1 MERMIEINTI
11 VICLVCAEGE
21 CEMEGG
27 SEREEGKEST
37 LGKMDER
44 ESCRQRWNEG
54 RVVRAGFPRTKERE
68 TYLDSDD

>member
-37 LGKMDER
+37 LEKMDE
-44 ESCRQRWNEG
+44 
-54 RVVRAGFPRTKERE
+54 
-68 TYLDSDD
+68 

>member
-27 SEREEGKEST
+27 SERANEKKGRRALWKRW
-37 LGKMDER
+37 MNER
-44 ESCRQRWNEG
+44 VLPAAVE
-54 RVVRAGFPRTKERE
+54 
-68 TYLDSDD
+68 

>member
-11 VICLVCAEGE
+11 VICLVRAEGE

-37 LGKMDER
+37 LEKMDER
-44 ESCRQRWNEG
+44 ESLAG
-54 RVVRAGFPRTKERE
+54 SGGMKAVR
-68 TYLDSDD
+68 

>member
-11 VICLVCAEGE
+11 VICLVRAEGE

-37 LGKMDER
+37 LEKMDE
-44 ESCRQRWNEG
+44 
-54 RVVRAGFPRTKERE
+54 
-68 TYLDSDD
+68 